1 MKRILTISAGVL
13 CAVALVAAA
22 DGTKYGKG
30 VTLDTPTSVATLLA
44 TPDAYVGKTVRVDG
58 VVTNV
63 CQEMGCWMAVASEA
77 DPTGPTVRLKVED
90 GVIVFPKEAKG
101 RRASAE
107 GTFEAIGSP
116 DEAAVEQQKKSE
128 MKTPP
133 RYRIKA
139 VGAVIY

>member
-1 MKRILTISAGVL
+1 MNRILAISAGVL

-30 VTLDTPTSVATLLA
+30 VTLDTPTSVASLLA
-44 TPDAYVGKTVRVDG
+44 TPDAYLGKTVRVDG

-63 CQEMGCWMAVASEA
+63 CQEMGCWIELG
-77 DPTGPTVRLKVED
+77 DTEKGPGLQFKVDD
-90 GVIVFPKEAKG
+90 GVIVFPKDAKG

-107 GTFEAIGSP
+107 GTFEAIGTP
-116 DEAAVEQQKKSE
+116 DEAALEQQKKSDL
-128 MKTPP
+128 KTPP

-139 VGAVIY
+139 VGAVVY

>member
-1 MKRILTISAGVL
+1 MIRILTIAAGVV
-13 CAVALVAAA
+13 CAAALVAAA
-22 DGTKYGKG
+22 EGTKYGKG
-30 VTLDTPTSVATLLA
+30 VTLDTATPVATLLA
-44 TPDAYVGKTVRVDG
+44 TPDAYLGKTVRVDG

-63 CQEMGCWMAVASEA
+63 CQEMGCWIELA
-77 DPTGPTVRLKVED
+77 DNDKAPGLQFKVDD
-90 GVIVFPKEAKG
+90 GVMVFPKEAKG

-116 DEAAVEQQKKSE
+116 DEAALEQQKKSDV
-128 MKTPP
+128 KTAP